1 LQFRGVV
8 VGNSQRIREREKTFF
23 MDMCEAYLFAVC
35 KRMAKN
41 ITNIG
46 TVI

>member
-1 LQFRGVV
+1 MRE
-8 VGNSQRIREREKTFF
+8 REREKTFF
-23 MDMCEAYLFAVC
+23 MDMCKAYLFAAC